1 MASLVFC
8 YREPSLW
15 LRGGD
20 SRRISILRSRGWL
33 PMSEFLK
40 LEWIFAVFLRFQ
52 NFLAVILIEIFVRDE
67 LEKEIG

>member
-1 MASLVFC
+1 
-8 YREPSLW
+8 
-15 LRGGD
+15 
-20 SRRISILRSRGWL
+20 
-33 PMSEFLK
+33 MSEFLK